1 MARVRLHIAIARQL
15 GLSRGVIYHWLRTG
29 QLERDLSEPQVR
41 RSAPRPT
48 KLDPY
53 HLLIQERLTTY
64 PEKWRPR
71 EHTVPHRCLESP
83 ANYINEMPPR
93 RLRTSLGSSLPRRG
107 GRAAVPDRPE
117 IRIRFELEAR
127 G

>member
-1 MARVRLHIAIARQL
+1 MPNLAGYNGHHNGHHEPQTLLEAIAVRWL
-15 GLSRGVIYHWLRTG
+15 GRVGSIFSIAQARACLCLPGFPVSTVTR
-29 QLERDLSEPQVR
+29 E
-41 RSAPRPT
+41 
-48 KLDPY
+48 
-53 HLLIQERLTTY
+53 
-64 PEKWRPR
+64 WRPR